1 MTFWRSQRP
10 SGRGLYA
17 DHGARR
23 RCHAHLASWELRSAN
38 AYVFCLPN
46 VMLPSFFNEHL
57 LAVFEACN
65 NQGAGGTWLSGSRQM
80 RLQRA

>member
-1 MTFWRSQRP
+1 
-10 SGRGLYA
+10 
-17 DHGARR
+17 
-23 RCHAHLASWELRSAN
+23 
-38 AYVFCLPN
+38 
-46 VMLPSFFNEHL
+46 MLPSFFNEHL